1 MTNSVN
7 NNNKHDP
14 KKAGS
19 PQSPDQSARITKR
32 LSNKERLRS
41 FLQIFKR
48 DDRVL
53 VVIVA
58 DPDAMASAKAVKRL
72 LGRRVE
78 EVTIVHNNEI
88 KRVNNLAMRDFL
100 KIPLY
105 RMRGTKQDQYTKFV
119 LIDCH

>member
-7 NNNKHDP
+7 NNNKHDL

-19 PQSPDQSARITKR
+19 PQSPDQSARVTKR

-53 VVIVA
+53 VIIVA
-58 DPDAMASAKAVKRL
+58 DPDAMASAKVAKAIRVL
-72 LGRRVE
+72 LE
-78 EVTIVHNNEI
+78 EDKEPGVTTYVAGAGAT
-88 KRVNNLAMRDFL
+88 LADMMIFAE
-100 KIPLY
+100 
-105 RMRGTKQDQYTKFV
+105 
-119 LIDCH
+119 